1 MSDNSGTRGLWG
13 GLRVAVLALLWGST
27 FLWIELAL
35 RGLSPLQVTLARCV
49 LGALVLVVACYTTGQ
64 RLPRGVATW
73 RHVVVAAFFCNALP
87 FALFSMGQQTVD
99 SGLAGVL
106 NATTPL
112 WSIALGLALG
122 SERGLRPVRLAGL
135 LLGFTGTIVIFAP
148 WQTTGATGWGALAI
162 LGAAASYAV
171 AFTYMGRTLV
181 RRGTPTISLSAA
193 QLVAASGLTALA
205 VPIGGL
211 ESIDPGPTVLVA
223 AVVLSVFCTAIT
235 FHLTYRIINDEG
247 ATNAAVVGYSWSWRV
262 QEGLSTEEGE
272 LVVTLWAQPN
282 IVANDEYAPAF
293 PRDGPAKNSL
303 TTTRKSQVD
312 KPPQV
317 STPRSWG
324 FEGDSIRYSTC
335 STHGGVL
342 LALPGLTPS
351 DLGPS
356 GKRSVTCSA
365 SVKDDPPVPS
375 LPSAPSH
382 AASPFRLGV
391 CTSGGDRVRLLAA
404 CGSHPRRP
412 RRNATPKR

>member
-1 MSDNSGTRGLWG
+1 MSGNSGTQGLGG

-49 LGALVLVVACYTTGQ
+49 LGALVLVVACYTTGH

-211 ESIDPGPTVLVA
+211 ETIDPGPTVLVA

-247 ATNAAVVGYSWSWRV
+247 ATNAAVVGY
-262 QEGLSTEEGE
+262 L
-272 LVVTLWAQPN
+272 LPVV
-282 IVANDEYAPAF
+282 
-293 PRDGPAKNSL
+293 S
-303 TTTRKSQVD
+303 
-312 KPPQV
+312 
-317 STPRSWG
+317 
-324 FEGDSIRYSTC
+324 
-335 STHGGVL
+335 VL
-342 LALPGLTPS
+342 LGAVVLGEDLSVRVVLGMAVVLVGVGITRRQGAAAEAVAAAEEPAVEESATPGLAT
-351 DLGPS
+351 DL
-356 GKRSVTCSA
+356 RSVDAEPTPEDCPA
-365 SVKDDPPVPS
+365 E
-375 LPSAPSH
+375 APR
-382 AASPFRLGV
+382 P
-391 CTSGGDRVRLLAA
+391 LLEKT
-404 CGSHPRRP
+404 R
-412 RRNATPKR
+412 